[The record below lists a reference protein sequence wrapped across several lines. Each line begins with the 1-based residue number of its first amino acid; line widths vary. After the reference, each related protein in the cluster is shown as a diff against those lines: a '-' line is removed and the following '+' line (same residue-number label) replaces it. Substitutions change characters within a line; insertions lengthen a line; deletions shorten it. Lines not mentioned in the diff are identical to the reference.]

1 MLNAEFGMLNDRSR
15 SRGRMLNVRNG
26 NARVHA
32 VHLAHRGR
40 VERQAL
46 YQGCPQQ
53 VAGFFLAAQQ
63 VEVADILAAGVY
75 VPADFDTK

>member
-1 MLNAEFGMLNDRSR
+1 MLNG
-15 SRGRMLNVRNG
+15 RGG

-32 VHLAHRGR
+32 VHLG
-40 VERQAL
+40 VKRQAL
-46 YQGCPQQ
+46 FQGCPQQ
-53 VAGFFLAAQQ
+53 VAGFLFAAQQ